1 MRKLVY
7 VVVGAAL
14 AVGWVTIAPPASAQV
29 SLDIGERGPRVQV
42 GPEND
47 RRYRGERRRGY
58 EGRAQGNCREVKSRS
73 RQPDGSTIVRTS
85 RRCD

>member
-1 MRKLVY
+1 MRKIVH
-7 VVVGAAL
+7 VIAGAAL
-14 AVGWVTIAPPASAQV
+14 VAGWVAAAPPASAQV
-29 SLDIGERGPRVQV
+29 SLDIGERGPRVQI

-58 EGRAQGNCREVKSRS
+58 EGRAQGECREVTTRS
-73 RQPDGSTIVRTS
+73 RRPDGSTMVRTS